1 MPRPRHPSRSRSQP
15 RSRPSPKAPIAV
27 AVRRAAGTGLREPLS
42 RERIAQAALA
52 LIDRVGVEGCSMRRL
67 GAELGVEA
75 MALYHHFPS
84 KGALLDA
91 VLDRLAGEIEVP
103 LRETTAPLP
112 RLRRAIENYF
122 ALARRHPRAFVLLAT
137 RRFNGD
143 AAFAKYEQILQ
154 GFADL
159 GLDARRSAYW
169 FRLLGNYASGSGL
182 ADVASRELEP
192 DATPLV
198 LEREPRSVPQSLV
211 AAVAPHLQAARLD
224 AAFAYGLDV
233 LFLALQREVPAPAAC
248 DDR

>member
-1 MPRPRHPSRSRSQP
+1 MLTVP
-15 RSRPSPKAPIAV
+15 
-27 AVRRAAGTGLREPLS
+27 LR
-42 RERIAQAALA
+42 
-52 LIDRVGVEGCSMRRL
+52 V
-67 GAELGVEA
+67 
-75 MALYHHFPS
+75 MASL
-84 KGALLDA
+84 
-91 VLDRLAGEIEVP
+91 

-112 RLRRAIENYF
+112 RLRRAIENYY
-122 ALARRHPRAFVLLAT
+122 ALARHHPRAFVLLAT

-233 LFLALQREVPAPAAC
+233 LFQALQREVPAPAAC
-248 DDR
+248 DGR